1 MMNLM
6 HAKKGFLIIAFIVIL
21 NSCAGLGI
29 HSGAKHEFNK
39 GFALF
44 NRGQYEEAIPHLKKA
59 TEIEPNL
66 AQAYL
71 YLGRSYLNLGRWHEA
86 IVSLR
91 TALILSP
98 EDLKKEVIDVLV
110 DALFGAAFSDFEK
123 GNFQTSVRSLR
134 QILELQ
140 PESDKASNELFRT
153 LLALGREFLSEK
165 KAAEAIAA
173 FSEAVK
179 LSPADLKAY
188 LGLAKAFFQNEDFL
202 KAIQTIRK
210 AIKIDP
216 TNREAQNFLRKLLG
230 Q

>member
-1 MMNLM
+1 MMTLM
-6 HAKKGFLIIAFIVIL
+6 QTKKGFLIIASIVIL

-29 HSGAKHEFNK
+29 RSGAKHEFDQ

-44 NRGQYEEAIPHLKKA
+44 NRGQYEEAIPHFEKA
-59 TEIEPNL
+59 TKIEPDF

-91 TALILSP
+91 TALRLSP
-98 EDLKKEVIDVLV
+98 EDSKKEVIHILV
-110 DALFGAAFSDFEK
+110 DALFGAAFSDLKK
-123 GNFQTSVRSLR
+123 GNFQTCVRSLR

-140 PESDKASNELFRT
+140 PESDKASNELFRA

-165 KAAEAIAA
+165 KAGEAIAA

-188 LGLAKAFFQNEDFL
+188 LGLARAFFQNEHFL
-202 KAIQTIRK
+202 EAIQTIRK

-216 TNREAQNFLRKLLG
+216 TNREAQNFLRELLG